1 MSAGKCFARFG
12 NVTVAVV
19 FAQTTLHNVQV
30 FDMSRIGKKPIAV
43 PATVKVEVSGNHLSV
58 KGPAGELSLNVH
70 PLMTVAVEAGIITVG
85 RPDDKRSSRALH
97 GLTRSLIQNMVD
109 GVVKPFEKKL
119 EITGVGYN
127 ASLAGGK
134 ITLQVGF
141 ANKISLV
148 VPAGVKCEVPDATH
162 VIVKSCD
169 KQACG
174 QFAAEV
180 RAVRPPEPYKGKG
193 IRYSDE
199 HVRRKA
205 GKAFGSK

>member
-1 MSAGKCFARFG
+1 
-12 NVTVAVV
+12 VVASSLGGLHILS
-19 FAQTTLHNVQV
+19 FNAQVRT
-30 FDMSRIGKKPIAV
+30 MSRIGKKPITV
-43 PATVKVEVSGNHLSV
+43 PTTVTVDVSGSRVSV
-58 KGPAGELSLNVH
+58 KGPAGELALNVH
-70 PLMTVAVEAGIITVG
+70 PVISVSVSAGVITVT

-127 ASLAGGK
+127 ASLSGGK
-134 ITLQVGF
+134 VTLQVGF
-141 ANKISLV
+141 ANKISLP
-148 VPAGVKCEVPDATH
+148 VPPGVKCEVPDATH
-162 VIVKSCD
+162 VIIKSCD

-174 QFAAEV
+174 QFAAEI

-193 IRYSDE
+193 IRYQDE

>member
-1 MSAGKCFARFG
+1 
-12 NVTVAVV
+12 
-19 FAQTTLHNVQV
+19 
-30 FDMSRIGKKPIAV
+30 MSRIGKKPVAV
-43 PATVKVEVSGNHLSV
+43 PAAVKVDVSGSRVSV
-58 KGPAGELSLNVH
+58 KGPAGELALSVH
-70 PLMTVAVEAGIITVG
+70 PSMTVAVEGTAVLVS

-109 GVVKPFEKKL
+109 GVLKPFEKKL

-127 ASLAGGK
+127 ASLAAGK
-134 ITLQVGF
+134 LTLQVGF
-141 ANKISLV
+141 ANKIVLV
-148 VPAGVKCEVPDATH
+148 VPAGVKCEVPDPTH

-180 RAVRPPEPYKGKG
+180 RSVRPPEPYKGKG
-193 IRYSDE
+193 IRYQDE

>member
-1 MSAGKCFARFG
+1 
-12 NVTVAVV
+12 
-19 FAQTTLHNVQV
+19 
-30 FDMSRIGKKPIAV
+30 MSRIGKKPVAI
-43 PATVKVEVSGNHLSV
+43 PGGVKVEVSGSRISA
-58 KGPAGELSLNVH
+58 KGPAGELALNVH
-70 PLMTVAVEAGIITVG
+70 PTMSVKVEGSTLSVG

-97 GLTRSLIQNMVD
+97 GLTRSLIQNMVN

-127 ASLAGGK
+127 ASLSGSK
-134 ITLQVGF
+134 LTLQVGF
-141 ANKISLV
+141 ANKIVLE
-148 VPAGVKCEVPDATH
+148 VPAGTKCEVPDPTH
-162 VIVKSCD
+162 VVVKSCD

-193 IRYSDE
+193 IKYQDE
-199 HVRRKA
+199 YVRRKA